1 MFISSLFMFHRE
13 KGIIDKSF
21 PSERLQM
28 AAVNDF
34 RFYRGHENVGKR
46 DCHFCTYCG
55 TVCLK
60 INRLFPF
67 KWKAFSFKI
76 SQSISLR

>member
-46 DCHFCTYCG
+46 DCM
-55 TVCLK
+55 
-60 INRLFPF
+60 PF
-67 KWKAFSFKI
+67 LYL
-76 SQSISLR
+76 LRYRVFEDK